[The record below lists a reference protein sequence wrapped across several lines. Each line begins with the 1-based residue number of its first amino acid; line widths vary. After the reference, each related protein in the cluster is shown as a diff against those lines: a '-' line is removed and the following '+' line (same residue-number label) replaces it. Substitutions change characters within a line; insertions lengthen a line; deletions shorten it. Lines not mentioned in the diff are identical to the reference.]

1 MNMLVMRTAAFAVGS
16 AIAGCVYATQSAS
29 SAAVSP
35 PPSIAVY
42 PGAHRTS
49 GNPEGDGADVQ
60 VHLPVVSLHITAA
73 RYDTSDAPSRVIAF
87 YRKSLASLGQVKVG
101 RGGPH
106 TTVHGFSWKSN
117 PDQTTL
123 AVDGNIVAVKPMP
136 HGSSEFAII
145 RIDTT
150 PVTAS
155 SGH

>member
-1 MNMLVMRTAAFAVGS
+1 MNMLVMRAAAFVVGS
-16 AIAGCVYATQSAS
+16 AITGCVYATQSAS

-49 GNPEGDGADVQ
+49 GNPAGDASDVQ
-60 VHLPVVSLHITAA
+60 VHLPVVSLHIIAA
-73 RYDTSDAPSRVIAF
+73 RYDTPDAPSRVIAY
-87 YRKSLASLGQVKVG
+87 YRKSLASLGSVKVE

-106 TTVHGFSWKSN
+106 TSMRGFSLKSE

-136 HGSSEFAII
+136 HGSEFAII
-145 RIDTT
+145 RIDAT

>member
-1 MNMLVMRTAAFAVGS
+1 MNTFVMRTAAFAVGS

-35 PPSIAVY
+35 PPSIEVY
-42 PGAHRTS
+42 PGAHRTT
-49 GNPEGDGADVQ
+49 GNPGGDGADVQ

-73 RYDTSDAPSRVIAF
+73 RYDTAEAPSRVIAF
-87 YRKSLASLGQVKVG
+87 YRKSLAALGQVKVV

-117 PDQTTL
+117 PDQTTI
-123 AVDGNIVAVKPMP
+123 AVDGDIVAVKPLP
-136 HGSSEFAII
+136 HGSEFAII
-145 RIDTT
+145 RIETT